1 MTRVVAL
8 HRPQTISG
16 VSVAGARLATC
27 MPDWIP
33 LIIGPD
39 LTHADLVRTPFAH
52 VSQTQL
58 CTWPSDATALEQVEA
73 VLEALKSLRAAVVIS
88 NDLPHGPLACA
99 LDPHLRCAGL
109 FHGDH
114 PRDHD
119 LYERVV
125 PLCHAWRAVSSTITR
140 TISAYDPRQP
150 PAAPCPIDVP
160 AHPQS
165 LARNDRLELLYA
177 GWLDGNKRP
186 LDLVHLCDHLCAFGA
201 QFRLTIAGDG
211 PLASA
216 LTERM
221 TEHIRAGRVR
231 MLGAV
236 PSCDMPALHS
246 EADVLLLVS
255 QSEGAPLV
263 VMEAMATGRPVA
275 ITTGCGVASEIITH
289 TTDGLVVP
297 TGDMR
302 TLATILFQLAQERT
316 RGDTARL
323 ELMGQAAHAT
333 AQRCFSVHACAP
345 RFTALIEEALASPHS
360 APAVLYPHW
369 LRTLELLTP
378 LTNDLRS
385 IAATRYACAHMLD
398 ESTLHAPSSTLL
410 TPLERLLHN
419 ALCALGEQG
428 YRRIALY
435 GAGEHTASL
444 GRVISAHD
452 HVIAIVDDRAG
463 KPGGP
468 PAWMHRLPV
477 VTPALSTRF
486 ALDAVVLSSD
496 GHEDLLAE
504 RANQWASK
512 LPVLRLYNHTE
523 AHLSAHSLPRVDNL
537 ERAG

>member
-16 VSVAGARLATC
+16 VSVAGARLASS
-27 MPDWIP
+27 MPDWTP
-33 LIIGPD
+33 LVIGSD
-39 LTHADLVRTPFAH
+39 LTHADLVRTPFAD
-52 VSQTQL
+52 VSHTQL

-73 VLEALKSLRAAVVIS
+73 VLEAVNSLRAQVVIS

-114 PRDHD
+114 LRDHD

-140 TISAYDPRQP
+140 TICSYDPRQP

-160 AHPQS
+160 AKPQP

-186 LDLVHLCDHLCAFGA
+186 LDLVHLCDHLCALGA

-221 TEHIRAGRVR
+221 ISHIRAGRVR

-236 PSCDMPALHS
+236 PSCEMPALHNK
-246 EADVLLLVS
+246 ADVLLLVS

-263 VMEAMATGRPVA
+263 VMEAMATGRPIA

-289 TTDGLVVP
+289 TTDGFMLP
-297 TGDMR
+297 TGDMC
-302 TLATILFQLAQERT
+302 TLAAHLLPLALERT
-316 RGDTARL
+316 QGDTTRL
-323 ELMGQAAHAT
+323 ERMGQAAHAT

-345 RFTALIEEALASPHS
+345 RFTALIEEAHASPQS
-360 APAVLYPHW
+360 TPAELYLHW

-378 LTNDLRS
+378 LTNDLQS
-385 IAATRYACAHMLD
+385 IAATRYARAHMLD
-398 ESTLHAPSSTLL
+398 ESSLHTPSPSFL
-410 TPLERLLHN
+410 TPRERLLHN
-419 ALCALGEQG
+419 ALCALEEQG
-428 YRRIALY
+428 YQRIALY

-444 GRVISAHD
+444 GRVITAHD

-468 PAWMHRLPV
+468 TAWMHRLPV
-477 VTPALSTRF
+477 VTPAQTTRF

-504 RANQWASK
+504 RATLWAST
-512 LPVLRLYNHTE
+512 LPVVRLYNHT
-523 AHLSAHSLPRVDNL
+523 HSNLSSKIVPTVSKL
-537 ERAG
+537 ERAS